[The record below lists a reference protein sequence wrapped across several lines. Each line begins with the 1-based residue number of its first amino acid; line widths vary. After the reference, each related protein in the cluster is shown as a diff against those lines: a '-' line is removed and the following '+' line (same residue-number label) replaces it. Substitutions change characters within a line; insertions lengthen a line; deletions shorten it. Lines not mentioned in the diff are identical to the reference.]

1 MKLGLALSGGGVKG
15 AAHIGVIKAL
25 EENEIQ
31 IHAIAGTSSGSIVAT
46 LYGMGYTSEEM
57 LKLFNYFSKG
67 ILRGSPMYRSPD
79 GKSDLSIKIGGILS
93 GQSISD
99 ALEEAAKLKEMEMIS
114 QINKIQI
121 AIPTV
126 DILNGEKYVFTNS
139 PKQEQYYIKEAKIS
153 TAVRASS
160 SYPGVFAPCLF
171 KEHKFVDGG
180 VLDNVPADEVKKLDV
195 DKVIAIKFALDKKL
209 KPNGIY
215 GVAMK
220 SMDIIFDNRSRHEVE
235 CSDLVL
241 DVDTKDANVFNIK
254 KINDCYR
261 YGYETAILHMIE
273 IKKMLK

>member
-139 PKQEQYYIKEAKIS
+139 PKQEEYYIKEAKIS

-195 DKVIAIKFALDKKL
+195 DKVIAIKFALDK
-209 KPNGIY
+209 N
-215 GVAMK
+215 
-220 SMDIIFDNRSRHEVE
+220 
-235 CSDLVL
+235 
-241 DVDTKDANVFNIK
+241 
-254 KINDCYR
+254 
-261 YGYETAILHMIE
+261 
-273 IKKMLK
+273 